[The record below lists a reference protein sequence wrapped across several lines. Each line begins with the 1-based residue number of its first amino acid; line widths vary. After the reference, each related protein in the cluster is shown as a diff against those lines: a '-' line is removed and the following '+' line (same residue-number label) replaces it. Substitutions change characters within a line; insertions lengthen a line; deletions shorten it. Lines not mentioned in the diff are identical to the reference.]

1 MESFCFGKLCERP
14 SFNNFAGFIFNSVL
28 KTRTW
33 IKSSMF
39 NIHDARVTL
48 NGVNFETQAQERSE
62 SPSKQTFEGVKLLQ

>member
-1 MESFCFGKLCERP
+1 
-14 SFNNFAGFIFNSVL
+14 
-28 KTRTW
+28 
-33 IKSSMF
+33 MF